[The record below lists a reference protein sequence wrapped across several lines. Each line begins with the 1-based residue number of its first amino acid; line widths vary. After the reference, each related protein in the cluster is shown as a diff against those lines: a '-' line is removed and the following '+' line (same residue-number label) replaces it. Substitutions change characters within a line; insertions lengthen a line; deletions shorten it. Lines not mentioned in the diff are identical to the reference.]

1 MTTRSGPGPG
11 EITVSTRKGGK
22 SSRGDVRACPAAAA
36 LRSALPPPAPCCPRP
51 PPRAP
56 LAAASSLAR
65 APRRFQPAA
74 APPGA
79 LCVR

>member
-36 LRSALPPPAPCCPRP
+36 PRSALPPCCPRP